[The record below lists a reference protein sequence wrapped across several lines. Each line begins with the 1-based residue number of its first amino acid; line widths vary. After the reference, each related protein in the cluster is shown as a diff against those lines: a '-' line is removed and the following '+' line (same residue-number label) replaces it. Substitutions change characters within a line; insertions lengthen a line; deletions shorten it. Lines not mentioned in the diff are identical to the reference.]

1 MTKPFATLNAGTPSF
16 SVERKMRTFYV
27 RAIVEK
33 IEKFLTLTSDT
44 LSTDSSLHNRVS
56 KILRLNAGFMLKL
69 TVLFL

>member
-1 MTKPFATLNAGTPSF
+1 M
-16 SVERKMRTFYV
+16 